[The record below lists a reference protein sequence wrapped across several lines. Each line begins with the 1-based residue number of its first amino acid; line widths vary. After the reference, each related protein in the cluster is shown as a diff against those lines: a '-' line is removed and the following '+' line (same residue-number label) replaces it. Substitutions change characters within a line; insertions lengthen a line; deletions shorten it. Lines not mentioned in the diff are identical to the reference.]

1 MHLRRSYQ
9 RDAPMNY
16 RTKLYFAFVITSIA
30 CLIFGFGILLIEL
43 EYSAFSREQNK
54 ALTVATTTAALL
66 DVSQVKALI
75 ANPTQNNPAYDHF
88 RLQLKKARDANRGDM
103 VYIKYL
109 YLITANSKDPH
120 SAFFLADAEEDPAF
134 QAIIK
139 QPFHTEHKSSLFHF
153 SKHYAKKT
161 IVRED
166 EGNWITAFAP
176 IVDNEGNYIASIGAN
191 ISTGFLFKDLM
202 RFVPY
207 ICISF
212 ILAVVLALIIA
223 SFFAKRVTLAL
234 DNLIG
239 CVKQIEKGNL
249 ACRACLETHD
259 EFEELSD
266 AINQMTKGLQERERL
281 KVNFSRYVSDH
292 VLQKILSS
300 NKPTKLEGERR
311 KITVLFSDI
320 RQFTHLAESLPPE
333 QVVTLL
339 NEYFKVMLDIIFE
352 HKGTL
357 DKFIG
362 DGLMVEF
369 GAPLDDEIQE
379 KNAVTAAIAMQKA
392 LEKLNTTW
400 KQPAIQIGIGIHT
413 GFAVVGNVGSEKRMD
428 YTAIGDTVNIASRL
442 EQMTKSTKRHI
453 LISEDT
459 YQAVKEEFPA
469 ESLGPIT
476 LPGREEPIR
485 VYAIEKN

>member
-1 MHLRRSYQ
+1 
-9 RDAPMNY
+9 MNY
-16 RTKLYFAFVITSIA
+16 RTKLYFAFVTTSIT

-66 DVSQVKALI
+66 DINQIKALV
-75 ANPTQNNPAYDHF
+75 ANPTQNNPTYNHF
-88 RLQLKKARDANRGDM
+88 RLQLRRARDANRRNI
-103 VYIKYL
+103 VYIQYL
-109 YLITANSKDPH
+109 YLITANPKDSH

-139 QPFHTEHKSSLFHF
+139 QPFHTEHKSALFHF
-153 SKHYAKKT
+153 SKHYVKKT
-161 IVRED
+161 TIREN
-166 EGNWITAFAP
+166 EGNWIIAYAP
-176 IVDNEGNYIASIGAN
+176 IVDEEGNYIASIGAN
-191 ISTGFLFKDLM
+191 IPTGFLFKDLM
-202 RFVPY
+202 RFIPY
-207 ICISF
+207 ICMSF
-212 ILAVVLALIIA
+212 ILAVALALAIA

-239 CVKQIEKGNL
+239 CIKQIEKGNL
-249 ACRACLETHD
+249 ACKACLKTDD
-259 EFEELSD
+259 EFEELGN
-266 AINQMTKGLQERERL
+266 AINQMTKGLQEREHL

-300 NKPTKLEGERR
+300 TKPTKLEGERR

-320 RQFTHLAESLPPE
+320 RQFTHLSEILPPE
-333 QVVTLL
+333 QVVALL
-339 NEYFKVMLDIIFE
+339 NEYFKIMLDIIFE

-369 GAPLDDEIQE
+369 GAPLDDEAQE
-379 KNAVTAAIAMQKA
+379 RNAVITAIAMQEA
-392 LEKLNTTW
+392 LEKLNATW
-400 KQPAIQIGIGIHT
+400 KQPNIQVGIGIHT
-413 GFAVVGNVGSEKRMD
+413 GLAIVGNVGSEKRMD

-442 EQMTKSTKRHI
+442 EQMTKFTRKSI

-459 YQAVKEEFPA
+459 YQAIKEEFSA
-469 ESLGPIT
+469 ENLGPIT
-476 LPGREEPIR
+476 LTGRQESIQ
-485 VYAIEKN
+485 VYAIEKKEHDAKNRL

>member
-1 MHLRRSYQ
+1 MLLL
-9 RDAPMNY
+9 RDAMNY
-16 RTKLYFAFVITSIA
+16 RTKLYFAFVITSIVY
-30 CLIFGFGILLIEL
+30 LIFGFG
-43 EYSAFSREQNK
+43 
-54 ALTVATTTAALL
+54 
-66 DVSQVKALI
+66 
-75 ANPTQNNPAYDHF
+75 
-88 RLQLKKARDANRGDM
+88 
-103 VYIKYL
+103 
-109 YLITANSKDPH
+109 
-120 SAFFLADAEEDPAF
+120 
-134 QAIIK
+134 
-139 QPFHTEHKSSLFHF
+139 
-153 SKHYAKKT
+153 
-161 IVRED
+161 
-166 EGNWITAFAP
+166 
-176 IVDNEGNYIASIGAN
+176 
-191 ISTGFLFKDLM
+191 
-202 RFVPY
+202 
-207 ICISF
+207 
-212 ILAVVLALIIA
+212 VL
-223 SFFAKRVTLAL
+223 
-234 DNLIG
+234 
-239 CVKQIEKGNL
+239 
-249 ACRACLETHD
+249 
-259 EFEELSD
+259 
-266 AINQMTKGLQERERL
+266 LQERERL

-300 NKPTKLEGERR
+300 SKPTNLEGERR

-320 RQFTHLAESLPPE
+320 RQFTHLSESLPPE
-333 QVVTLL
+333 QVVALL

-413 GFAVVGNVGSEKRMD
+413 GFAIVGNVGSEKRME

-442 EQMTKSTKRHI
+442 EQMTKFTKRSI

-459 YQAVKEEFPA
+459 YQAIKEEFPA

-476 LPGREEPIR
+476 LPGRQEPIR

>member
-1 MHLRRSYQ
+1 
-9 RDAPMNY
+9 MNY

-43 EYSAFSREQNK
+43 EYSTFSREQNK
-54 ALTVATTTAALL
+54 ALTVATTTAVLL
-66 DVSQVKALI
+66 DVNQVKALI
-75 ANPTQNNPAYDHF
+75 ANPTQNNPAYDHL
-88 RLQLKKARDANRGDM
+88 RLQLRAARDANRGNL

-109 YLITANSKDPH
+109 YLITANPKDPH
-120 SAFFLADAEEDPAF
+120 SAFFLADAEENPAF
-134 QAIIK
+134 QAVIK

-153 SKHYAKKT
+153 FKHHVKKT
-161 IVRED
+161 TIREN
-166 EGNWITAFAP
+166 EGNWVIAFAP
-176 IVDNEGNYIASIGAN
+176 IFDKEGNYIASIGAN
-191 ISTGFLFKDLM
+191 IPTRFLFKDLV
-202 RFVPY
+202 RFIPY
-207 ICISF
+207 ISMSF
-212 ILAVVLALIIA
+212 ILAVILALVIA

-234 DNLIG
+234 DNLIR

-249 ACRACLETHD
+249 ACRACLETRD

-333 QVVTLL
+333 QVVALL
-339 NEYFKVMLDIIFE
+339 NEYFKIMLDIIFE

-369 GAPLDDEIQE
+369 GAPLDDEFQE

-400 KQPAIQIGIGIHT
+400 NQPTIEIGIGIHT

-428 YTAIGDTVNIASRL
+428 YTAIGDTVNVASRL
-442 EQMTKSTKRHI
+442 EQMTKSTKRTI
-453 LISEDT
+453 LISENT
-459 YQAVKEEFPA
+459 YQAVKEEFNA

-476 LPGREEPIR
+476 LPGRQEPIR

>member
-1 MHLRRSYQ
+1 MLLP
-9 RDAPMNY
+9 RDAMNY
-16 RTKLYFAFVITSIA
+16 RTKLHFAFVITSVA

-43 EYSAFSREQNK
+43 EYSSFSREQNK
-54 ALTVATTTAALL
+54 ALTVAATTAALL
-66 DVSQVKALI
+66 DVNQVKALI

-88 RLQLKKARDANRGDM
+88 RLQLRKVRDANRGNV

-109 YLITANSKDPH
+109 YLITAHPKDPH

-134 QAIIK
+134 QAVIK

-153 SKHYAKKT
+153 SKHHVKKT

-166 EGNWITAFAP
+166 EGSWITAFAP
-176 IVDNEGNYIASIGAN
+176 IIDGEGNYIASIGAN
-191 ISTGFLFKDLM
+191 IPTQFLFKDLM

-207 ICISF
+207 ICVSF
-212 ILAVVLALIIA
+212 ILAVILALVIA

-249 ACRACLETHD
+249 ACKACLETHD
-259 EFEELSD
+259 EFEELGD

-281 KVNFSRYVSDH
+281 KLNFSRYVSDH

-300 NKPTKLEGERR
+300 TKPTKLEGERR

-320 RQFTHLAESLPPE
+320 RQFTHLSESLPPE
-333 QVVTLL
+333 QVVALL
-339 NEYFKVMLDIIFE
+339 NEYFKIMLDIIFE

-379 KNAVTAAIAMQKA
+379 KNAVTTAIAMQKA

-400 KQPAIQIGIGIHT
+400 KQPNIQVGIGIHT
-413 GFAVVGNVGSEKRMD
+413 GFAIVGNVGSDKRMD

-442 EQMTKSTKRHI
+442 EQMTKSMSRSI

-459 YQAVKEEFPA
+459 YQAIKEEFST